1 MGVHRHASGRYTQPY
16 SAGVGRQSTSRQQV
30 AAAFDEFRRTRD
42 TDVIDVAQVTAAIKH
57 TAVRVTVC
65 VLRVNA

>member
-1 MGVHRHASGRYTQPY
+1 MVQLPAHDLVAAHCRQLEASD
-16 SAGVGRQSTSRQQV
+16 RQQL
-30 AAAFDEFRRTRD
+30 ATFDEFRRTRD

>member
-1 MGVHRHASGRYTQPY
+1 M
-16 SAGVGRQSTSRQQV
+16 